1 MANTKIVCTI
11 GPASRSPEKLKELM
25 QAGMDVARL
34 NFSHGSH
41 SEYEEVIKLI
51 RKLSREMNRPA
62 GILQDLG
69 GPKIR
74 IGKIESGTIHLKP
87 GTSFILTNRKVPGD
101 KKEVFISYKDLPN
114 EVEIGDTLLLS
125 DGALELEVEDK
136 NEQDIKCRV
145 IVGGPLSSYKGI
157 NLPTRSIKTP
167 SLTEKDKR
175 DLEFG
180 IEQGVDFLAL
190 SFVRNKADVTAA
202 KQFMQKR
209 NIQIPIIAKIEKHEA
224 LTNIDEII
232 QEVYGIMVARGD
244 LGVDI
249 PLEEVPLVQKELI
262 QKSNCAGKPVITAT
276 QMLRS
281 MTDNPRPTRAEVT
294 DVANAILDGTDAI
307 MLSEETA
314 IGKYPAEAV
323 AMMSRIAHDVESK
336 SSSLISKYKLEL
348 TGEKSIPDAVS
359 WAAYTLAESIKAS
372 AIITFTQS
380 GQTARLVARFRPD
393 HLILAPTQLEKTYQS
408 LSLVWGVI
416 PILFKAGRDTD
427 ETIQNTIQAALNSGL
442 VKKGEKVVITAGIPI
457 GIPGTTNMV
466 KAEIV

>member
-1 MANTKIVCTI
+1 MAKTKIVCTI
-11 GPASRSPEKLKELM
+11 GPASRSPEKLRELM

-41 SEYEEVIKLI
+41 PEHEEVIKSI
-51 RKLSREMNRPA
+51 RKLSLEINRPV

-74 IGKIESGTIHLKP
+74 IGKIKAGTVHLEP
-87 GTSFILTNRKVPGD
+87 GTTFILTNRKVPGD
-101 KKEVFISYKDLPN
+101 RKEVFISYKNLPD
-114 EVEIGDTLLLS
+114 EVKIGDTLLLS
-125 DGALELEVEDK
+125 DGALELEVQEK
-136 NEQDIKCRV
+136 NLQDIHCRV
-145 IVGGPLSSYKGI
+145 IVGGPLSSFKGI

-180 IEQGVDFLAL
+180 IKLGVDFLAL
-190 SFVRNKADVTAA
+190 SFVRNKADVIAA
-202 KQFMQKR
+202 KKFMQKR
-209 NIQIPIIAKIEKHEA
+209 NVQIPIIAKIEKHEA
-224 LTNIDEII
+224 LANINEII

-262 QKSNCAGKPVITAT
+262 QKSNNAGKPVITAT

-294 DVANAILDGTDAI
+294 DVANAILDGTDAV

-323 AMMSRIAHDVESK
+323 AMMSRIAFDVESK
-336 SSSLISKYKLEL
+336 SSSLISRYKPEHID
-348 TGEKSIPDAVS
+348 EKTIPDAVS
-359 WAAYTLAESIKAS
+359 WAANTLAESIKAS

-393 HLILAPTQLEKTYQS
+393 HLVLAPTQLEKTYRN

-427 ETIQNTIQAALNSGL
+427 ETIKNTIQAALNSGL

-466 KAEIV
+466 KAEKI

>member
-1 MANTKIVCTI
+1 
-11 GPASRSPEKLKELM
+11 M

-34 NFSHGSH
+34 NFSHGKH
-41 SEYEEVIKLI
+41 PEHKEVIISI

-74 IGKIESGTIHLKP
+74 IGKIKAGTVQLDSGT
-87 GTSFILTNRKVPGD
+87 TFILTNRKVPGD
-101 KKEVFISYKDLPN
+101 KKEVFISYEDLPN
-114 EVEIGDTLLLS
+114 EVEIGDSLLLS
-125 DGALELEVEDK
+125 DGALELEVQEK
-136 NEQDIKCRV
+136 NERDIKCRV

-180 IEQGVDFLAL
+180 IKQGVDFLAL
-190 SFVRNKADVTAA
+190 SFVRNKADVIAA
-202 KQFMQKR
+202 KQFMQER
-209 NIQIPIIAKIEKHEA
+209 EVQIPIIAKIEKHEA
-224 LTNIDEII
+224 LSNINEII
-232 QEVYGIMVARGD
+232 QEVYGVMVARGD
-244 LGVDI
+244 LGVEI
-249 PLEEVPLVQKELI
+249 PLEEVPRVQKDLI
-262 QKSNCAGKPVITAT
+262 QRSNRAGKPVITAT

-323 AMMSRIAHDVESK
+323 AMMSRIAQDVESK
-336 SSSLISKYKLEL
+336 SSSLISRFKPEL
-348 TGEKSIPDAVS
+348 TGEKSIPDSVS
-359 WAAYTLAESIKAS
+359 WAAYTLAESIKAA

-393 HLILAPTQLEKTYQS
+393 HPVLAPTQLEKTYQR

-416 PILFKAGRDTD
+416 PILFEAGRDTD
-427 ETIQNTIQAALNSGL
+427 ETIRNTIQAALNSGL
-442 VKKGEKVVITAGIPI
+442 VKKGDKVVITAGIPI

-466 KAEIV
+466 KAETI

>member
-11 GPASRSPEKLKELM
+11 GPASRSPEQLKELM

-41 SEYEEVIKLI
+41 SEYKEVIKSI

-74 IGKIESGTIHLKP
+74 IGKIESGTIHLEP
-87 GTSFILTNRKVPGD
+87 GATFILTNRKVPGD
-101 KKEVFISYKDLPN
+101 KKEVFISYKNLPN

-125 DGALELEVEDK
+125 DGALELEVEEK
-136 NEQDIKCRV
+136 SQQDIQCRV

-190 SFVRNKADVTAA
+190 SFVRTKADITAA

-336 SSSLISKYKLEL
+336 SSSLISRYKPEL

-380 GQTARLVARFRPD
+380 GQTARLVARFRPY
-393 HLILAPTQLEKTYQS
+393 HLVLAPTQLEKTYQS

-416 PILFKAGRDTD
+416 PILFEAGRDTD
-427 ETIQNTIQAALNSGL
+427 ETIQNTINAALNSGL

-466 KAEIV
+466 KAETI